1 MPRPQYRHASVAFG
15 HLLCVIGG
23 RDGLGA
29 LIAEIDCY
37 CPSMN
42 KWTTPVSLP
51 DGRLTSDLAGF
62 THPNIPAGRYLVVGF
77 DKSYFARDSVTVV
90 TWSGGGTDVAYVDGP
105 ALNGKRGDIDIAV
118 VDRYAYVSGGYTHEN
133 NYAMP
138 KNLVKRLRLTLTNAR
153 TGGTGKGWKA
163 IDSLNQERGD
173 KQLAGL
179 NGRVYAIGGETQ
191 VDVVGVPESKLPG
204 LGTRSKVLDTVD
216 VYDPHEDRDAGTAIL
231 IRRMRVARGG

>member
-1 MPRPQYRHASVAFG
+1 
-15 HLLCVIGG
+15 
-23 RDGLGA
+23 
-29 LIAEIDCY
+29 
-37 CPSMN
+37 MN

-179 NGRVYAIGGETQ
+179 NGRVYSIGGEMQ
-191 VDVVGVPESKLPG
+191 VDIAGVPESELPG
-204 LGTRSKVLDTVD
+204 LGTRSKVLDTVE
-216 VYDPHEDRDAGTAIL
+216 VYARTCTSAWPSGAASPRCRNSYSDSACASGAWRGRRTGTSLSLVGRLCMSRIASASAPMT
-231 IRRMRVARGG
+231 R